1 MKLMTS
7 NRGLCL
13 VVWALV
19 FVTAAPPTLLAQ
31 TGMGSQSPIPY
42 GILPGS
48 AGSMLPG
55 QPIVTNPEALTPIT
69 HTQAPCL
76 AQGGGAGAAV
86 SAVTYDTTGHSERL
100 AALGIT
106 PSSTTSQPQ
115 GRSGSGSAGLG
126 SQAQAAV
133 PSPSQ
138 TGSRLGAQSGGGL
151 TPSAFGTASSSGAV
165 GLPTHPG
172 LLSPLIQ
179 GQQDTHGM
187 ASGLPGQFQVD
198 PGAPLSI
205 EESFSRFFLLQGMT
219 SQLKQFGYNF
229 FDQSFSGFPLV
240 MDMPIGPDYV
250 LGPEDTLTIH
260 IWNSPE
266 SSFNRSYISTV
277 ERDGTIFI
285 PQIGSIPVAG
295 STFAQANQILN
306 ARLSGLLKRFDLH
319 ISMGRLRSIKV
330 FVVGEVVRPGS
341 YELSSLAT
349 ASHALYAACGP
360 AKSGSLRH
368 IQVVRANTVVADLDL
383 YEFFRHGDSSHD
395 VHLHSGDTVVITPIG
410 PVVAISGPVRRP
422 AIYELKDQTTLLE
435 LIELADGMA
444 PSADR
449 RRAQIFRIEAG
460 QKRVIVDVN
469 LDQYLN
475 VSTNEISPAVV
486 PTVIDGDYVRMA
498 SVPTQIEN
506 AVTLAGAV
514 RAPGPYEFRPGMR
527 LMDLLTPEQLLAD
540 SYVDQAELVR
550 TDPLTYET
558 TIYTINP
565 RALFQGKE
573 DNVELRRL
581 DKVVVATQVR
591 TPRAI
596 TMTGEIKRPGTYTIE
611 TGERLSSVLKRAG
624 GLYGRAFLRGL
635 VLMRE
640 SVRRQQQAEIEKFVS
655 FQKQRLVIEAASYSA
670 GAVPIAGQANQQ
682 GMETTTL
689 QLQMQAL
696 DQLVSH
702 IQLGRVIVEAESL
715 DQLEQDKEN
724 DLILEEGDQITVPLR
739 PQTVSIIGAVRNPAN
754 VLYRVDLDVEDYVGR
769 AGGLISDANE
779 KEMYIVRANGSAEG
793 GYARVRTVSVGD
805 TIVVPERIEAK
816 TRSLPLW
823 QSIAAIIGSAALTAA
838 AIAVIGNQ

>member
-7 NRGLCL
+7 SRGIHA
-13 VVWALV
+13 VAWVLV
-19 FVTAAPPTLLAQ
+19 FVTAAPSTLLAQ
-31 TGMGSQSPIPY
+31 TGSGSPIPY
-42 GILPGS
+42 GVLPGS
-48 AGSMLPG
+48 AGSMFPG
-55 QPIVTNPEALTPIT
+55 QPIVTNPDALKPIIP
-69 HTQAPCL
+69 HQAPCPI
-76 AQGGGAGAAV
+76 QGSGVGATA
-86 SAVTYDTTGHSERL
+86 SAVTHETPGNSERS
-100 AALGIT
+100 AAIGMT
-106 PSSTTSQPQ
+106 PSATTSQLQ
-115 GRSGSGSAGLG
+115 GRSGSMNPGSG
-126 SQAQAAV
+126 SQAQAAI
-133 PSPSQ
+133 PAPSQ
-138 TGSRLGAQSGGGL
+138 TGTGFGAPSGGGL
-151 TPSAFGTASSSGAV
+151 TPASSSAAFSSGAV
-165 GLPTHPG
+165 GLPTHSG
-172 LLSPLIQ
+172 LFSSLIQ

-187 ASGLPGQFQVD
+187 SSGLPGQFQVD

-205 EESFSRFFLLQGMT
+205 EEAFSRFFLLQGMT

-240 MDMPIGPDYV
+240 MDMPVGPDYV

-295 STFAQANQILN
+295 STFAQVNQILQ

-319 ISMGRLRSIKV
+319 TSIGRLRTIKV
-330 FVVGEVVRPGS
+330 FVVGEAVRPGA

-349 ASHALYAACGP
+349 TSHALYAACGP

-368 IQVVRANTVVADLDL
+368 IQVIRANKVVADLDL
-383 YEFFRHGDSSHD
+383 YEFFLRGDSSHD
-395 VHLHSGDTVVITPIG
+395 VRLHTGDTVVITPIG

-422 AIYELKDQTTLLE
+422 AIYELKDRTTLPE
-435 LIELADGMA
+435 FIELAGGMA

-469 LDQYLN
+469 FDANLN
-475 VSTNEISPAVV
+475 GSAKVPSPAGV
-486 PTVIDGDYVRMA
+486 PSVIDGDYVRIA
-498 SVPTQIEN
+498 SVSTQIEN
-506 AVTLAGAV
+506 AVTLTGAV

-527 LMDLLTPEQLLAD
+527 LMDLLTPEQLLVD
-540 SYVDQAELVR
+540 SYVDRAELVR

-558 TIYTINP
+558 TVQTINP

-591 TPRAI
+591 TPRAV
-596 TMTGEIKRPGTYTIE
+596 TVTGEITRPGTYTVE
-611 TGERLSSVLKRAG
+611 AGERLSSVLKRAG
-624 GLYGRAFLRGL
+624 GLHGRAFLQGL
-635 VLMRE
+635 VFMRE
-640 SVRRQQQAEIEKFVS
+640 SVRRQQQVEIERFVA

-670 GAVPIAGQANQQ
+670 GAVPTAGQANQQ
-682 GMETTTL
+682 QGNEATTL

-696 DQLVSH
+696 DQLVSYVH
-702 IQLGRVIVEAESL
+702 LGRVVVKAESL
-715 DQLEQDKEN
+715 DQLEQDKDN
-724 DLILEEGDQITVPLR
+724 DLILEEGDQIAVPQR

-754 VLYRVDLDVEDYVGR
+754 VLHRDGLDAEDYVR
-769 AGGLISDANE
+769 QAGGFIPDANE
-779 KEMYIVRANGSAEG
+779 KEMYIVRANGTAEG
-793 GYARVRTVSVGD
+793 GYARVRTVAVGD

-816 TRSLPLW
+816 TRTLPLW
-823 QSIAAIIGSAALTAA
+823 QSIASIIGSVALTVA
-838 AIAVIGNQ
+838 AIAVVGAL